1 MGFLGGLEVAF
12 LGAFGTYASAIIV
25 IVLVV
30 VLLGSA
36 RGWLSGIG
44 SMWGIVAVAA
54 FLVLLGLYA
63 LWAGMQV
70 LGLALVVLGI
80 LVLAMDALAAA
91 GRGRRSGRVKA

>member
-1 MGFLGGLEVAF
+1 MGFLGGLELAF
-12 LGAFGTYASAIIV
+12 LQAFSTYASAIIV

-80 LVLAMDALAAA
+80 LVLAMDALAA